1 MNITND
7 KNSNLNAVN
16 RLRMKTD
23 ELINLVMRD
32 GFYGSVSLELV
43 VTDGIVR
50 NIKTNITRNELI
62 EKL

>member
-1 MNITND
+1 MNTSND
-7 KNSNLNAVN
+7 KKVNINAVN
-16 RLRMKTD
+16 HLKAKTE

-50 NIKTNITRNELI
+50 NIKTNISQNELI
-62 EKL
+62 KKS